1 MKKKT
6 KIIISCIGA
15 AVLILG
21 IAIWVIMPR
30 AALSKAAR
38 EYIMPCFESKGEY
51 FDRYDVRNDSFKR
64 VENEFVSLDIPSGFI
79 LETQPSPEHD
89 YLYIY
94 RRNDTN
100 EVVLMMSEPYDA
112 VIDLTDYSQY
122 DENENVPDE
131 KAFKK
136 LMAAFE
142 SFGYGL
148 PDSRF
153 AVYKCSILL
162 DKEDYSFWNMGKA
175 TAFVVLGT
183 IKATGVSLYEECYVY
198 ESENI
203 KGILSI
209 EENTVDEDHPTRYE
223 AAFEVYPVSDLNHS
237 YTIMFGMNSLDDIY
251 AVMNSV
257 EFKTN

>member
-6 KIIISCIGA
+6 KIIISCIVA

-21 IAIWVIMPR
+21 FVIWVIMPR
-30 AALSKAAR
+30 AALSKMV
-38 EYIMPCFESKGEY
+38 EEFLIPNFSGKGEY
-51 FDRYDVRNDSFKR
+51 FDGYDVRNDSFVK
-64 VENEFVSLDIPSGFI
+64 VENEFIALDIPAEYI
-79 LETQPSPEHD
+79 LENQPSPEHEI
-89 YLYIY
+89 LPYIY
-94 RRNDTN
+94 RKEDTK
-100 EVVLMMSEPYDA
+100 EVVLLFAKPEDIVM
-112 VIDLTDYSQY
+112 DLTDYSQY
-122 DENENVPDE
+122 AENESVPDE

-136 LMAAFE
+136 LMTAFE

-153 AVYKCSILL
+153 AAYKCSILL

-183 IKATGVSLYEECYVY
+183 MKATSPSLYEDYYVY

-209 EENTVDEDHPTRYE
+209 KENTVDEDHPTRYE
-223 AAFEVYPVSDLNHS
+223 AAFDAYPVSDLNYS
-237 YTIMFGMNSLDDIY
+237 YTIMFGMNSLEDIY
-251 AVMNSV
+251 AVINSV
-257 EFKTN
+257 EFK

>member
-6 KIIISCIGA
+6 KIIIFSIVA

-21 IAIWVIMPR
+21 FVIWVIMPR
-30 AALSKAAR
+30 VALSKMVD
-38 EYIMPCFESKGEY
+38 EFLIPNFSGKGDF
-51 FDRYDVRNDSFKR
+51 FDGYDVRNDSFKR

-89 YLYIY
+89 YPYIIY

-100 EVVLMMSEPYDA
+100 EVVLLMSEPYDA
-112 VIDLTDYSQY
+112 VMDLTDYSQY

-257 EFKTN
+257 ELK

>member
-6 KIIISCIGA
+6 KIIISCIGL
-15 AVLILG
+15 AVIILG
-21 IAIWVIMPR
+21 IVIWVIMPR
-30 AALSKAAR
+30 VALSKMVD
-38 EYIMPCFESKGEY
+38 EFLIPNFTGKGEY
-51 FDRYDVRNDSFKR
+51 FDGYDVRNDSFIR
-64 VENEFVSLDIPSGFI
+64 VENEFISLDIPAEYI
-79 LETQPSPEHD
+79 LEKQPSPEHD
-89 YLYIY
+89 YPYIY

-100 EVVLMMSEPYDA
+100 EVVLLMSEPYDA
-112 VIDLTDYSQY
+112 VMDLTDYSQY

-136 LMAAFE
+136 LTAAFE
-142 SFGYGL
+142 SFGYGM

-162 DKEDYSFWNMGKA
+162 DKEDYSFWNLGKA

-183 IKATGVSLYEECYVY
+183 MKATGLSLYEDYYVY

-223 AAFEVYPVSDLNHS
+223 AAFDVYPVSDLNHS
-237 YTIMFGMNSLDDIY
+237 YTIMFGMNSLEDIY
-251 AVMNSV
+251 AVINSV
-257 EFKTN
+257 EVK